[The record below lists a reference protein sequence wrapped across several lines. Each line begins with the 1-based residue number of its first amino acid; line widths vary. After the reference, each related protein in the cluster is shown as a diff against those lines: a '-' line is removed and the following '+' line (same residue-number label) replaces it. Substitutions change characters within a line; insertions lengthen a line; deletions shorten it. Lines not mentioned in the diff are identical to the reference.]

1 MGIKLI
7 TGVSGDRHITPEDDA
22 ALHRAAVGSGAFFLT
37 VPTFK
42 IVNNNE
48 ITLEPCEL
56 LINGRHV
63 RITTPETIKIENGE
77 IGNNR
82 TDCICVKHTKHKQIE
97 SVEIAVLKNAITGAD
112 INNFGIAPISTAA
125 IAKAK
130 LEGINLTSVS
140 AIPDTI
146 RGLEA
151 IQKLLSEVDHLKAV
165 QENLEKYPKK
175 IYAGNAQMNGDETK
189 TFSEEDLKNAPTGL
203 QLVFCPYANG
213 ASLNRNFQSFIVNK
227 KVIEDNQ
234 GAGHE
239 FWLNNGEGWTERYVQ
254 IFSDKIKGHST
265 NTKGNWVLRYM
276 YLI

>member
-1 MGIKLI
+1 M
-7 TGVSGDRHITPEDDA
+7 
-22 ALHRAAVGSGAFFLT
+22 
-37 VPTFK
+37 
-42 IVNNNE
+42 
-48 ITLEPCEL
+48 
-56 LINGRHV
+56 
-63 RITTPETIKIENGE
+63 
-77 IGNNR
+77 
-82 TDCICVKHTKHKQIE
+82 
-97 SVEIAVLKNAITGAD
+97 
-112 INNFGIAPISTAA
+112 
-125 IAKAK
+125 
-130 LEGINLTSVS
+130 
-140 AIPDTI
+140 
-146 RGLEA
+146 
-151 IQKLLSEVDHLKAV
+151 DHLKAV

-213 ASLNRNFQSFIVNK
+213 APLNRNFQSFIVNK